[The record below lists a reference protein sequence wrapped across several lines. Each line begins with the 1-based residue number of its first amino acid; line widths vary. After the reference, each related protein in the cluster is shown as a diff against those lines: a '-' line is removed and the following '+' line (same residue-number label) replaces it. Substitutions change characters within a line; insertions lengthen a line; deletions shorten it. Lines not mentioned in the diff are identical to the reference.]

1 MKYND
6 KAVEALKPF
15 NTRRKELEID
25 FMIQRQLNGIVN
37 ALTMVVEESGWNQ
50 DVFDSLCE
58 AARKLIDTLDPEKI
72 RELRPLFD
80 DCASAVKNYP

>member
-1 MKYND
+1 MKYNE

-15 NTRRKELEID
+15 NNRRKELEID
-25 FMIQRQLNGIVN
+25 FMIQRQFNGIVN

-58 AARKLIDTLDPEKI
+58 AVRNLINTLDPEKI
-72 RELRPLFD
+72 RELNPLFD
-80 DCASAVKNYP
+80 DCVSVVQKYP